1 MTTPMK
7 DLQVA
12 FWTHLNAQAS
22 YTALGLHEFRF
33 YNGVLL
39 PFDWAARRISD
50 SALPAHSA
58 LATSGG
64 REKIDDIEGYFRS
77 FVALQ
82 VAVIYRASE
91 GDATLGLDALDN
103 AMSVI
108 SDILDGRS
116 SRQALAA
123 ALNGEFEWGLRGGP
137 QVGREPESGVPRLWA
152 QVYDVTLFG
161 RGRHIN

>member
-1 MTTPMK
+1 MTTPLK

-12 FWTHLNAQAS
+12 FWTHLNNQPE
-22 YTALGLHEFRF
+22 YTALGLKEFRF

-39 PFDWAARRISD
+39 PFDWANRRISD

-58 LATSGG
+58 QITSGG
-64 REKIDDIEGYFRS
+64 REKVDDIEGRFRS

-82 VAVIYRASE
+82 IAVIFRASE
-91 GDATLGLDALDN
+91 GDATLGIEALDN

-108 SDILDGRS
+108 TDTLDARS
-116 SRQALAA
+116 KRQALAA
-123 ALNGEFEWGLRGGP
+123 LLDGEFEWGLRGGP
-137 QVGREPESGVPRLWA
+137 QIGREPDSGTPRLWA

-161 RGRHIN
+161 RGRQIN